1 MRYSIK
7 YIAEIIGGKFLRYRG
22 DDPVEHLLLDSRRLI
37 FPDSSLFFSLKG
49 PRRDGSLFV
58 EELYKRGVRNFVV
71 QEAGAEERGGRDGSG
86 ERVGVPMA
94 EMTDAN
100 IILVED
106 TLAALQHLA
115 AWHRRQFTLPVIG
128 ITGSNGKTIV
138 KEWLNQ
144 LLEDAFHIV
153 RSPKSYNSQTG
164 VPLSVWQL
172 EDVHE
177 LAIFE
182 AGISRR
188 TEMRKLQAI
197 IQPTIGVF
205 TNIGEAHSEGF
216 ESLAEKAAEKLQ
228 LFDGAEVLVYCSD
241 QPETEKAAEA
251 WRGRLGSG
259 GAGGAGGG
267 SGGDGVAGDESARA
281 GAAGGGSGGDEGAGG
296 GAAGNERVPKLF
308 DWGHGDGA
316 MVRILGIGKKEGWTS
331 IAAVYEGE
339 ELSFSVP
346 FTDDASIEN
355 ALHCVA
361 VLLYL
366 RQPVSVLRA
375 KLPELAPIAMRLEL
389 KSGINHCS
397 IINDSYSADL
407 SSLSIALDFL
417 SQQQQHSRR
426 TVILSD
432 ILESGREEEALYA
445 EVARALGQK
454 NVDRLVGIG
463 GRIGAQAAIFGQWFP
478 GEAVFY
484 PSVEAFKK
492 DLNRLHFRDETI
504 LIKGARIFEFEE
516 IDQLLSEQIH
526 QTVLEINLN
535 AMAQNLRQYRQMLE
549 PGTRV
554 MAMVKAFAYGSG
566 SFEIANL
573 LQFHGIDY
581 LGVAYADE
589 GVVLRKAG
597 IRVPIMIMNT
607 ENSSFDSLVQYNL
620 EPVIYSFA
628 LLRSFERWLKKEGVV
643 QFPVHIELET
653 GMNRLGFPLSSLE
666 ELAGVLA
673 PGVAV
678 GGAAGGLAG
687 GAAGS
692 AVGGAAGAVGAAA
705 FKVQSVFSHLAA
717 SEEAQQDVFSRRQG
731 AAFLEAVRR
740 LQAVLPYTFLQ
751 HIANSAATLRHPELR
766 LDMVRLGIG
775 LYGIDP
781 ANSHRLDLQEVS
793 TLKSTIAQIK
803 PLHEGDTI
811 GYNRKGVA
819 VSGMII
825 ATVRIGYADG
835 YYRRLGNGIGK
846 MWVKGRLAPV
856 VGSVCMD
863 MTMIDI
869 TGIPDVR
876 EGDEVVVFG
885 KELSVN
891 QLAHWAGTIPYEIL
905 TGVSQRVKRVY
916 FEE

>member
-7 YIAEIIGGKFLRYRG
+7 YIAEIIGGRFLHYRG
-22 DDPVEHLLLDSRRLI
+22 DDPVEHLLLDSRRLV
-37 FPDSSLFFSLKG
+37 FPDNSLFFSLKG

-58 EELYKRGVRNFVV
+58 EELYRRGVRNFVV
-71 QEAGAEERGGRDGSG
+71 QEGVASVGRSG
-86 ERVGVPMA
+86 EGARMGTG

-100 IILVED
+100 VILVDD
-106 TLAALQHLA
+106 TLAALQRLA

-144 LLEDAFHIV
+144 LLEDACHIV

-172 EDVHE
+172 EGVHE

-188 TEMRKLQAI
+188 AEMRKLQAI
-197 IQPTIGVF
+197 IQPTIGIF

-228 LFDGAEVLVYCSD
+228 LFDGAEVLIYCSD
-241 QPETEKAAEA
+241 QPATVAAVEA
-251 WRGRLGSG
+251 WSGRLGR
-259 GAGGAGGG
+259 GG
-267 SGGDGVAGDESARA
+267 SGGVRDAVAGAGRA
-281 GAAGGGSGGDEGAGG
+281 HAPELLAWGRGEAATL
-296 GAAGNERVPKLF
+296 RVR
-308 DWGHGDGA
+308 D
-316 MVRILGIGKKEGWTS
+316 VEKKEGWTS
-331 IAAVYEGE
+331 IAAVYKEE
-339 ELSFSVP
+339 ELLFSVP

-355 ALHCVA
+355 ILHCVG

-366 RQPVSVLRA
+366 RLPVSVLRT
-375 KLPELAPIAMRLEL
+375 KLPELASIAMRLEL

-417 SQQQQHSRR
+417 SQQQQHVRR

-432 ILESGREEEALYA
+432 ILESGREEGSLYG

-463 GRIGAQAAIFGQWFP
+463 GRIGAQAAVFAQWFP

-492 DLNRLHFRDETI
+492 DFNRLHFRDETI

-516 IDQLLSEQIH
+516 IDQMLSEQIH

-535 AMAQNLRQYRQMLE
+535 AMAQNLRQYRQLLE

-597 IRVPIMIMNT
+597 IRVPIMVMNT
-607 ENSSFDSLVQYNL
+607 ENSSFESLVQYNL

-628 LLRSFERWLKKEGVV
+628 LLRSLERWLKKEGVL

-653 GMNRLGFPLSSLE
+653 GMNRLGFPLSAVE
-666 ELAGVLA
+666 ELAEMLA
-673 PGVAV
+673 PAM
-678 GGAAGGLAG
+678 GG
-687 GAAGS
+687 
-692 AVGGAAGAVGAAA
+692 GAVGAAA
-705 FKVQSVFSHLAA
+705 GEGGTMSAAVGSGTGPAAGSAAVFKVQSVFSHLAA
-717 SEEAQQDVFSRRQG
+717 SEEAQQDAFSRQQG
-731 AAFLEAVRR
+731 AVYLEAVGR
-740 LQAVLPYTFLQ
+740 LQAVLPYTFLR
-751 HIANSAATLRHPELR
+751 HIANSAAILRHPELR

-781 ANSHRLDLQEVS
+781 ANSHRPDLQEVS

-803 PLHEGDTI
+803 VLHEGDTI

-819 VSGMII
+819 VSGMVI

-835 YYRRLGNGIGK
+835 YYRSLGNGIGK